1 MADILSSEEIDAL
14 LGALDKGEITPPA
27 KDAYLSGRTIK
38 DYDFKRPD
46 KFSKDQ
52 LRVLQMIIESFART
66 WGTYLSGR
74 MRTLVQIEV
83 DKISQLTFEE
93 YLRSLSRPWVIVV
106 FSAEPL
112 EGNALLEF
120 SPSLAF
126 SILDRLL
133 GGYGGSEDIV
143 RELTE
148 IEEAIFSGIINDALR
163 FLRQNLTEIVK
174 VTTRIESLE
183 SNPQFV
189 QIVPPSDIVLS
200 ISMEMK
206 IDESQG
212 LLGFCFPFMLLEP
225 ISNQLK
231 TKMLFTGKREPDK
244 YKNELANH
252 LKSLRLPVKVELGS
266 TKLRIEEILGLE
278 VGDIVKLDTHIKD
291 PVDVNVKSKPL
302 YRGRAGLSGKFR
314 SVKIEEE
321 IEES

>member
-1 MADILSSEEIDAL
+1 MPDILSSDEINAL
-14 LGALDKGEITPPA
+14 LGALDKGDIEQPGE
-27 KDAYLSGRTIK
+27 KSEFHGRQIK

-52 LRVLQMIIESFART
+52 LRVLQMIIESFCRT

-74 MRTLVQIEV
+74 MRSLVQIEV
-83 DKISQLTFEE
+83 DKISQLAYEE

-133 GGYGGSEDIV
+133 GGYGGSDDIV

-148 IEEAIFSGIINDALR
+148 IEEAIFSSVVNDALR
-163 FLRQNLTEIVK
+163 YLRQSLSEVIK

-189 QIVPPSDIVLS
+189 QIVAPAEIVLS
-200 ISMEMK
+200 VTMEMK

-225 ISNQLK
+225 IANQLK
-231 TKMLFTGKREPDK
+231 TKSFFTGKRESDK
-244 YKNELANH
+244 HKNEMLGH
-252 LKSLRLPVKVELGS
+252 LRSIKIPVRGQLGKV
-266 TKLRIEEILGLE
+266 KLSIEDVLNLE
-278 VGDIVKLDTHIKD
+278 VGDIVKLDTKIKD
-291 PVDVNVKSKPL
+291 PIEIHVKTKPKFI
-302 YRGRAGLSGKFR
+302 GRAGLRDKFR
-314 SVKIEEE
+314 AVKIEDDIGE
-321 IEES
+321 I

>member
-1 MADILSSEEIDAL
+1 MADILSPEEIEAL
-14 LGALDKGEITPPA
+14 LGALDKGDIHLPVESA
-27 KDAYLSGRTIK
+27 SLFGRQVK

-66 WGTYLSGR
+66 WGTFLSGR
-74 MRTLVQIEV
+74 MRSLVQIEV
-83 DKISQLTFEE
+83 EKISQLTYEE
-93 YLRSLSRPWVIVV
+93 YMRGLSRPWVIVV

-126 SILDRLL
+126 AILDRLL
-133 GGYGGSEDIV
+133 GGYGGTDDIV

-148 IEEAIFSGIINDALR
+148 IEEAIFSGIVNDALR
-163 FLRQNLTEIVK
+163 YLRQNFGEIVK
-174 VTTRIESLE
+174 VNTRIESLE

-189 QIVPPSDIVLS
+189 QIVAPSDIVLS

-206 IDESQG
+206 IEENQG
-212 LLGFCFPFMLLEP
+212 LLGFCFPFMLIEP

-244 YKNELANH
+244 YKNEIVNH
-252 LKSLRLPVKVELGS
+252 LKGVRLPVRAELGS
-266 TKLRIEEILGLE
+266 VGLSIEEILGLE
-278 VGDIVKLDTHIKD
+278 VGDVIKLDTHIKD
-291 PVDVNVKSKPL
+291 TINVLVKNKSL
-302 YRGRAGLSGKFR
+302 YRGRPGLSGKFR
-314 SVKIEEE
+314 AVKIEKEVDDT
-321 IEES
+321 

>member
-1 MADILSSEEIDAL
+1 MPDILSSDEINAL
-14 LGALDKGEITPPA
+14 LGALENGEINPPVEN
-27 KDAYLSGRTIK
+27 SSFFGRQIK
-38 DYDFKRPD
+38 EYDFKRPD

-52 LRVLQMIIESFART
+52 LRVLQMIVESFCRT

-74 MRTLVQIEV
+74 MRSLVQIEV
-83 DKISQLTFEE
+83 DKISQLAFEE

-126 SILDRLL
+126 AILDRLL
-133 GGYGGSEDIV
+133 GGYGGSDDIV

-148 IEEAIFSGIINDALR
+148 IEEAIFSSVVNDALR
-163 FLRQNLTEIVK
+163 YLRQSLNEVIK

-189 QIVPPSDIVLS
+189 QIVAPAEIVLS
-200 ISMEMK
+200 VTMEMK

-225 ISNQLK
+225 IANQLK
-231 TKMLFTGKREPDK
+231 TKSFFTGKRESDK
-244 YKNELANH
+244 HRHEILAH
-252 LKSLRLPVKVELGS
+252 LRSIKIPVSGQLGS
-266 TKLRIEEILGLE
+266 VKLSVEDVISLE
-278 VGDIVKLDTHIKD
+278 AGDVIKLDTKIKD
-291 PVDVNVKSKPL
+291 PIEVNVKNKPKFH
-302 YRGRAGLSGKFR
+302 GRAGLNGKFR
-314 SVKIEEE
+314 AVKIESDLEGY
-321 IEES
+321 